1 MNSITA
7 SLYFFII
14 IMVELSLLF
23 LGISTLIGLILQY
36 ISEDKLR
43 RWLSQK
49 GTRGNILGAMIG
61 GLTPFCACSTIPMT
75 VGFLKARV
83 PFGSIMSFVLASPI
97 LNPIILTMMTAL
109 LGFKA
114 AVIYGLVT
122 FAAAVVFGLIMHR
135 LGFEKYVKNVRVSGG
150 RGFEENAPNFKAKL
164 LIAFNSGWS
173 DFRGVLVYLVVG
185 VAIGALIKGYVPQD
199 LVVRLAGP
207 QNPLAIPVAALIG
220 IPLYIRAETAI
231 PIGLALMHKGMS
243 VGAVIALIIGGAGM
257 AIPEISLLASIFRPR
272 LVGALVGVI
281 FITAVTAGLVF
292 NLI

>member
-1 MNSITA
+1 MNSLTT
-7 SLYFFII
+7 SLYFFVF

-43 RWLSQK
+43 RWLSHK
-49 GTRGNILGAMIG
+49 GVFGSILGAAIG

-75 VGFLKARV
+75 VGLLKARV
-83 PFGSIMSFVLASPI
+83 PFGSVMSFVVASPI
-97 LNPIILTMMTAL
+97 LNPIVLTMMTAL

-135 LGFEKYVKNVRVSGG
+135 LGFEQYVKNVRVSGG
-150 RGFEENAPNFKAKL
+150 RNFDENAPNFIAKL
-164 LIAFNSGWS
+164 KQALGSAWS

-185 VAIGALIKGYVPQD
+185 VTIGAVIKGYVPQD

-207 QNPLAIPVAALIG
+207 QNPMAIPVTALIG
-220 IPLYIRAETAI
+220 IPLYIRATTAI
-231 PIGLALMHKGMS
+231 PMGLALMQKGMS

-257 AIPEISLLASIFRPR
+257 AIPEMSLLASIFRPR
-272 LVGALVGVI
+272 LVGALIGVI
-281 FITAVTAGLVF
+281 FVTAVTAGLVF

>member
-1 MNSITA
+1 MDA
-7 SLYFFII
+7 
-14 IMVELSLLF
+14 
-23 LGISTLIGLILQY
+23 
-36 ISEDKLR
+36 
-43 RWLSQK
+43 
-49 GTRGNILGAMIG
+49 
-61 GLTPFCACSTIPMT
+61 
-75 VGFLKARV
+75 
-83 PFGSIMSFVLASPI
+83 GS
-97 LNPIILTMMTAL
+97 
-109 LGFKA
+109 
-114 AVIYGLVT
+114 
-122 FAAAVVFGLIMHR
+122 
-135 LGFEKYVKNVRVSGG
+135 
-150 RGFEENAPNFKAKL
+150 PNFKAKL

>member
-1 MNSITA
+1 MNSIMT

-49 GTRGNILGAMIG
+49 GTLGNILGAMIG

-150 RGFEENAPNFKAKL
+150 RGFA
-164 LIAFNSGWS
+164 
-173 DFRGVLVYLVVG
+173 
-185 VAIGALIKGYVPQD
+185 
-199 LVVRLAGP
+199 
-207 QNPLAIPVAALIG
+207 
-220 IPLYIRAETAI
+220 
-231 PIGLALMHKGMS
+231 
-243 VGAVIALIIGGAGM
+243 
-257 AIPEISLLASIFRPR
+257 
-272 LVGALVGVI
+272 
-281 FITAVTAGLVF
+281 
-292 NLI
+292 

>member
-49 GTRGNILGAMIG
+49 GIRGNILGAMIG

-114 AVIYGLVT
+114 AMIYGLVT

>member
-1 MNSITA
+1 
-7 SLYFFII
+7 
-14 IMVELSLLF
+14 
-23 LGISTLIGLILQY
+23 
-36 ISEDKLR
+36 
-43 RWLSQK
+43 
-49 GTRGNILGAMIG
+49 
-61 GLTPFCACSTIPMT
+61 
-75 VGFLKARV
+75 
-83 PFGSIMSFVLASPI
+83 
-97 LNPIILTMMTAL
+97 MTAL

-122 FAAAVVFGLIMHR
+122 FSAAVVFGLIMHR

-150 RGFEENAPNFKAKL
+150 RNFEENAPNFKAKL
-164 LIAFNSGWS
+164 MNAFSSAWS

-243 VGAVIALIIGGAGM
+243 VGAVIALIIGGAGI

-272 LVGALVGVI
+272 LVGTLVGVI

>member
-49 GTRGNILGAMIG
+49 GTLGNILGAMIG

-114 AVIYGLVT
+114 ALIYGLVT

-150 RGFEENAPNFKAKL
+150 RGIEGNAPNFKAKL

>member
-1 MNSITA
+1 MNSIMT

-49 GTRGNILGAMIG
+49 GTLGNILGAMIG

-114 AVIYGLVT
+114 AMIYGLVT